1 MMPTAAGNDLQAH
14 KPRPSSTRLVSPL
27 WHVLA
32 APCCCRRARRPG
44 APWIVVVL
52 VLSKRLHSIFV
63 LRLFNDGPA
72 ALLALAAILA
82 FQHRRWVLGCVLY
95 SLGVSI
101 KMNVLLFA
109 PALLLLLLRNTG
121 GWPGAIFHIG
131 ICAAIQGAL
140 GAPFLLSFPKSYI
153 VKSFELSR
161 VFNHTWTVNYRF
173 LDEESFVD
181 KRLALALLACHLAFL
196 FFLLVRWFGC
206 SPSRWMRAPE
216 GGDSPRV
223 IALALFAANFVGIV
237 FARSLHAQFWTW
249 YAHSLPLLGA
259 ESALGMP
266 LALPLLAGMDFAF
279 GYVWPTTDFS
289 SGLLQVCHVVLL
301 LALLA
306 APLPVHPGDVAATL
320 GDAPASRT
328 HLRKGKKKQA

>member
-1 MMPTAAGNDLQAH
+1 M
-14 KPRPSSTRLVSPL
+14 
-27 WHVLA
+27 
-32 APCCCRRARRPG
+32 
-44 APWIVVVL
+44 VVL

-72 ALLALAAILA
+72 ALLALCAVLA

-95 SLGVSI
+95 SLGVSV

-131 ICAAIQGAL
+131 ICAAIQGVL

-161 VFNHTWTVNYRF
+161 VFNHTWTINYRF
-173 LDEESFVD
+173 LDEETFVD
-181 KRLALALLACHLAFL
+181 KRLALALLACHLGFL

-206 SPSRWMRAPE
+206 SPSRWMRAPA

-223 IALALFAANFVGIV
+223 VALTLFAANFVGVV

-259 ESALGMP
+259 ESVLGMP
-266 LALPLLAGMDFAF
+266 LALPLLAGMDYAF
-279 GYVWPTTDFS
+279 GYVWPTSAFS
-289 SGLLQVCHVVLL
+289 SSVLQACHAALL

-306 APLPVHPGDVAATL
+306 VPLPTGASDPADKPEG
-320 GDAPASRT
+320 APPTRA
-328 HLRKGKKKQA
+328 HLRKGKKQE